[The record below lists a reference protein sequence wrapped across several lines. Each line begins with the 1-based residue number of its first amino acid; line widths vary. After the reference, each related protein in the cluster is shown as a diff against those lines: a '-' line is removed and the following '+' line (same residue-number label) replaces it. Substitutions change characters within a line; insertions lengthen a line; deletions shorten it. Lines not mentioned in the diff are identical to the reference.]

1 MEPPSDGL
9 KTSTRKRSLAEIFSQ
24 GVVVL
29 RISGIGD
36 IGSSAERVME
46 GAQVFTKKDEIVRS
60 DIDLSS
66 PKNET

>member
-46 GAQVFTKKDEIVRS
+46 GAQVFTKKKKTKS
-60 DIDLSS
+60 
-66 PKNET
+66 

>member
-46 GAQVFTKKDEIVRS
+46 GAQVFTKKKRRNREKRYRS
-60 DIDLSS
+60 IIT
-66 PKNET
+66 EE